1 MNRFTALLLV
11 FLTALSC
18 GIPALTD
25 EAGKAPEQTGFMLTR
40 PGAASP
46 AGTEAPEEASAA
58 GTEAPEEA
66 SAAAAVENSEGVYR
80 VIVLD
85 DEGAAVEGAMVLF
98 CDDSVCMAGQTDG
111 AGTAAFPDAQ
121 AGHPYTVHLLKV
133 PEGYEPNTEEY
144 ESLDTFCDIYI
155 ILRKAV

>member
-25 EAGKAPEQTGFMLTR
+25 EAGKTPEQTGFMLTR
-40 PGAASP
+40 PEAASP
-46 AGTEAPEEASAA
+46 A

-66 SAAAAVENSEGVYR
+66 SAAAAVENSEGIYR

-111 AGTAAFPDAQ
+111 TGTAAFPDAQ
-121 AGHPYTVHLLKV
+121 AGHPYTVHLLKA

>member
-25 EAGKAPEQTGFMLTR
+25 EAGKTPEQTGFMLTR
-40 PGAASP
+40 PEAASP
-46 AGTEAPEEASAA
+46 A

-85 DEGAAVEGAMVLF
+85 DEGAPVEGAMVLF

-111 AGTAAFPDAQ
+111 TGTAAFPEAQ
-121 AGHPYTVHLLKV
+121 AGHPYTVHLLKA

>member
-40 PGAASP
+40 PEAASP
-46 AGTEAPEEASAA
+46 A

-85 DEGAAVEGAMVLF
+85 DEGAGVEGAMVLF

-111 AGTAAFPDAQ
+111 TGTAAFPDAQ

>member
-25 EAGKAPEQTGFMLTR
+25 EAGKTPEQTGFMLTR
-40 PGAASP
+40 PEAASP
-46 AGTEAPEEASAA
+46 A

-111 AGTAAFPDAQ
+111 TGTAAFPDAQ
-121 AGHPYTVHLLKV
+121 AGHPYTVHLLKA

>member
-25 EAGKAPEQTGFMLTR
+25 EAGKAPEQTGFMLPR
-40 PGAASP
+40 PEAASP
-46 AGTEAPEEASAA
+46 A

-111 AGTAAFPDAQ
+111 TGTAAFPDAQ

>member
-25 EAGKAPEQTGFMLTR
+25 EAGKTPEQTRFMLTR
-40 PGAASP
+40 PEAASP
-46 AGTEAPEEASAA
+46 A

-111 AGTAAFPDAQ
+111 TGTAAFPDAQ
-121 AGHPYTVHLLKV
+121 AGHPYTVHLLKA

>member
-25 EAGKAPEQTGFMLTR
+25 EAGKTPEQTGFMLTR
-40 PGAASP
+40 PEAASP
-46 AGTEAPEEASAA
+46 A

-111 AGTAAFPDAQ
+111 TGTAAFPDAQ

>member
-1 MNRFTALLLV
+1 
-11 FLTALSC
+11 
-18 GIPALTD
+18 
-25 EAGKAPEQTGFMLTR
+25 MLTR
-40 PGAASP
+40 PEAASP
-46 AGTEAPEEASAA
+46 A

-85 DEGAAVEGAMVLF
+85 DEGAPVEGAMVLF

-111 AGTAAFPDAQ
+111 TGTAAFPDAQ
-121 AGHPYTVHLLKV
+121 AGHPYTVHLLKA